1 MRAARNI
8 VNSLFS
14 VTASHLAALS
24 PSVGADVY
32 KAVRSFT
39 AFMGRP
45 LPEEL
50 DPRVVH
56 GTIEL
61 IADGLRR
68 TPYGS
73 PLELEYPLF
82 ITLSAQS
89 YCPFAC
95 TNCYSN
101 SGVAKARGRTDDRM
115 QLFAKVAAARTPFVI
130 VSGGEPLVAEGIE
143 DGLELL
149 VDSGKFVWVS
159 TNALVDKYV
168 EFARRNEGSLCFI
181 LPVWGNRERHNS
193 RRGVNS
199 FERVE
204 RNLQMLNA
212 AGQKANILVVLA
224 DDDFSV
230 FDDVERL
237 LRTYRVDVVT
247 ITRRIDTGRVEVGPF
262 ELGPDQRRRL
272 ELWQKTLKP
281 HVRMVVCDLPE
292 MQEAKGSSRMQR
304 MLGLPSHNGC
314 SAGNWMMHI
323 DDAGQGYACF
333 SFEGQ
338 QDQSIAG
345 HVSIAEQW
353 RAVRDLRAEFPT
365 GALCVEKSRA
375 RQKAVAL

>member
-115 QLFAKVAAARTPFVI
+115 QLFAKVAAANLRGGMKEVYALSCPFGETG
-130 VSGGEPLVAEGIE
+130 SGTIPGVG
-143 DGLELL
+143 
-149 VDSGKFVWVS
+149 S
-159 TNALVDKYV
+159 TRSSALRETWKCSTRRDK
-168 EFARRNEGSLCFI
+168 RPI
-181 LPVWGNRERHNS
+181 
-193 RRGVNS
+193 
-199 FERVE
+199 
-204 RNLQMLNA
+204 
-212 AGQKANILVVLA
+212 
-224 DDDFSV
+224 FSSC
-230 FDDVERL
+230 
-237 LRTYRVDVVT
+237 LRTTTFQYSST
-247 ITRRIDTGRVEVGPF
+247 
-262 ELGPDQRRRL
+262 
-272 ELWQKTLKP
+272 WS
-281 HVRMVVCDLPE
+281 VCC
-292 MQEAKGSSRMQR
+292 A
-304 MLGLPSHNGC
+304 
-314 SAGNWMMHI
+314 
-323 DDAGQGYACF
+323 
-333 SFEGQ
+333 
-338 QDQSIAG
+338 
-345 HVSIAEQW
+345 
-353 RAVRDLRAEFPT
+353 PT
-365 GALCVEKSRA
+365 GSMWSR
-375 RQKAVAL
+375 